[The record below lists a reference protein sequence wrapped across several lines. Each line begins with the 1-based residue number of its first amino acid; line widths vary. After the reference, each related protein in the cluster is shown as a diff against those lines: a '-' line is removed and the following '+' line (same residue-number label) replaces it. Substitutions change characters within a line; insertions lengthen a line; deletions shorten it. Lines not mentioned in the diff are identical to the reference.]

1 MTRNSSRQ
9 PLSHFWQCLA
19 ILFVLA
25 LSFTTVQAEVAIPLL
40 QARVTDTTNT
50 LSPAQR
56 AALERTLAAFEQRKG
71 AQIAVLIVSTTK
83 PETAQEYAVRAF
95 EVAKI
100 GRAKIDDGVL
110 MVIAKDDREMHIE
123 VGYGLEGVIPDA
135 IANRVIEETI
145 LPFFKQGDFY
155 GGVQAGVNRLMRLV
169 DGEPLPPQARDP
181 SWNGLNDL
189 LPLLFIAVFVVG
201 GMLRAIFGRLIGASI
216 ASGVVGVV
224 AWSMVGLLIAVP
236 AALVVFFLVLTA
248 GSTSWPSG
256 RGGYGGWTSGNG
268 WGGGWSSGGGR
279 WSGGGGTS
287 GGGGASGRW

>member
-9 PLSHFWQCLA
+9 PLSYFWQCLA
-19 ILFVLA
+19 ILFALA
-25 LSFTTVQAEVAIPLL
+25 LCFTTVRAEVAIPPL

-110 MVIAKDDREMHIE
+110 MVVARDDREMHIE
-123 VGYGLEGVIPDA
+123 VGYGLEGAIPDA
-135 IANRVIEETI
+135 IANRVIEENI
-145 LPFFKQGDFY
+145 LPFFKQGDYY

-169 DGEPLPPQARDP
+169 DGEPLPPPQARDS
-181 SWNGLNDL
+181 SWNRLNDL
-189 LPLLFIAVFVVG
+189 LPLIFIAVFVMG

-216 ASGVVGVV
+216 AGGVVGFV
-224 AWSMVGLLIAVP
+224 AWSMIGLLIAVP
-236 AALVVFFLVLTA
+236 AALVVFLLVLTA
-248 GSTSWPSG
+248 GSTGWSSG
-256 RGGYGGWTSGNG
+256 RGGWSSGNG